1 LVEKIGKLLERQKSL
16 EKEIE
21 GLKKQVLTGGG
32 SGGID
37 AMLESAREICGAK
50 VLGIKSGI
58 GDRAAMRELAE
69 QLRDKLGD
77 SVVLV
82 AAEDGGKVA
91 LVVTVSK
98 SLTSKFRAGDL
109 IKAAAEKVGGSGGGR
124 PDMAQAGGTN
134 LAGLDDAVS
143 SIYDAV
149 AASAS

>member
-1 LVEKIGKLLERQKSL
+1 
-16 EKEIE
+16 
-21 GLKKQVLTGGG
+21 
-32 SGGID
+32 
-37 AMLESAREICGAK
+37 
-50 VLGIKSGI
+50 
-58 GDRAAMRELAE
+58 
-69 QLRDKLGD
+69 
-77 SVVLV
+77 VLV